1 MNGLASLRYA
11 GLLLATLLI
20 VVATACGS
28 SSGDLIVFVSSVDG
42 DQEIYLLDPDNG
54 DVTRLTDNLSRDFN
68 PRISPDGNSI
78 VYLSDESGDL
88 EVNLVDRKGEL
99 ITRLTHNVGDD
110 RDPFWSPDGQRLAF
124 VSEKDENPEVYL
136 MAGDGSGQTRVTSNS
151 VVDRMG
157 DWSPDGEWLVL
168 YRSEEEA
175 EQGLWLRNPDG
186 VNLVRLTT
194 EQDSSPAW
202 APNGQ
207 SIAFVSTSLGN
218 ADIYIASKLKDGTW
232 QDDAEL
238 TRLTQHQSDDLSP
251 VWSPDSKTIAFVSYR
266 DGNAEIYT
274 MRGDGSKQR
283 RLTNNEA
290 DDIAPV
296 WSPDGK
302 RIAFVSYL
310 YGPGE
315 IFVMAADGIKQRRVT
330 NNNAEEHSPDW

>member
-1 MNGLASLRYA
+1 MNGLASLRYV
-11 GLLLATLLI
+11 GLLLVTVL
-20 VVATACGS
+20 VVMATACGS
-28 SSGDLIVFVSSVDG
+28 SSRDLIAFVSNVDG

-54 DVTRLTDNLSRDFN
+54 EVTQLTDNQVRDFN
-68 PRISPDGNSI
+68 PRVSPDGNNI
-78 VYLSDESGDL
+78 VYLSDEAGDL
-88 EVNLVDRKGEL
+88 EVNLVDRKGES
-99 ITRLTHNVGDD
+99 ITRLTHNLGDD
-110 RDPFWSPDGQRLAF
+110 RDPSWSPNGQRLAF
-124 VSEKDENPEVYL
+124 ISEKDETPEVYL
-136 MAGDGSGQTRVTSNS
+136 MAGDGSGQTRVTSDS
-151 VVDRMG
+151 VADRMG

-168 YRSEEEA
+168 YRSAEEP
-175 EQGLWLRNPDG
+175 EQGLWLRNPHG
-186 VNLVRLTT
+186 VNLVPLTT

-207 SIAFVSTSLGN
+207 SIAFVRTNLDN
-218 ADIYIASKLKDGTW
+218 ADIYIVNRLKDGTW
-232 QDDAEL
+232 QDDTEL

-290 DDIAPV
+290 DDISPV

-310 YGPGE
+310 YGAGE
-315 IFVMAADGIKQRRVT
+315 IFVMGADGVKQRRVT
-330 NNNAEEHSPDW
+330 NNDAEEHSPDW

>member
-1 MNGLASLRYA
+1 MNGLANLRYV
-11 GLLLATLLI
+11 GLLLGTVLV

-28 SSGDLIVFVSSVDG
+28 SSSDLTVFVSSVDG

-54 DVTRLTDNLSRDFN
+54 EVTRLTDNLVNDFN
-68 PRISPDGNSI
+68 PRVSPDGNSI

-88 EVNLVDRKGEL
+88 EINLVDRKGES
-99 ITRLTHNVGDD
+99 ITRLTHNLGDD
-110 RDPFWSPDGQRLAF
+110 RDPAWSPDGRRIAF
-124 VSEKDENPEVYL
+124 VSEQDENPEVYL

-151 VVDRMG
+151 VADRMG

-168 YRSEEEA
+168 YRSEDET

-186 VNLVRLTT
+186 VNLVPLTT

-202 APNGQ
+202 APSGQ
-207 SIAFVSTSLGN
+207 SIAFVRTNLGN
-218 ADIYIASKLKDGTW
+218 ADIYIVRKLKDGTW
-232 QDDAEL
+232 QDDTEL
-238 TRLTQHQSDDLSP
+238 TRLTQHESDDLSP

-274 MRGDGSKQR
+274 MLEDGSKQR

-290 DDIAPV
+290 DDIGPV

-302 RIAFVSYL
+302 RMAFVSYL

-315 IFVMAADGIKQRRVT
+315 IFLMGADGATQWRVT
-330 NNNAEEHSPDW
+330 NNDAEEHSPDW

>member
-1 MNGLASLRYA
+1 MNGLASLRFL
-11 GLLLATLLI
+11 GLLLLTVLA

-88 EVNLVDRKGEL
+88 EVNLVDRKGETIL
-99 ITRLTHNVGDD
+99 RLTHNPGDD
-110 RDPFWSPDGQRLAF
+110 RDPFWSPDGSRVAF
-124 VSEKDENPEVYL
+124 ISERDEGPEVYL
-136 MAGDGSGQTRVTSNS
+136 MAGNGSGQTRVTSNS
-151 VVDRMG
+151 VADRMG

-168 YRSEEEA
+168 YRSEEET

-186 VNLVRLTT
+186 VNLVHLTT

-202 APNGQ
+202 ASNGR
-207 SIAFVSTSLGN
+207 SIAFVRFNLDN
-218 ADIYIASKLKDGTW
+218 ADIYIVSKLKDGSW
-232 QDDAEL
+232 QDDTEL

-266 DGNAEIYT
+266 DENAEIYT
-274 MRGDGSKQR
+274 MSEDGSKQR
-283 RLTNNEA
+283 RLTNNGA

-302 RIAFVSYL
+302 RIAFVSHL

-315 IFVMAADGIKQRRVT
+315 IFVMGAEGDKQRRVT